1 METSGKYS
9 NALHD
14 LSPAAKG
21 TLLITAITV
30 TLYWIYHRLLPKPLP
45 GIAYNPEA
53 TKSLFG
59 DAGDL
64 SREMR
69 TTGEFSMWLGRQVE
83 KMGSP
88 VCQVFIQP
96 FQKPWILL
104 GDFCETQD
112 ILMRRTEFEKPQFL
126 IDGMQGL
133 GDFHARYKTNDE
145 FRARRQQRQDLMTPS
160 FLNNNMG
167 PFIYTKALEVVQ
179 LFKMKSDMAKSRPFN
194 IRSDFWH
201 ASLDVMLFYAFGED
215 INESALSPQLEAMS
229 SLDPSS
235 LSQGTDDD
243 PVDFPEAPLSV
254 FLDAVQEAPNVL
266 ERTTVSIT
274 PKLSYWWWSHQDW
287 HKKIY
292 AQKDMV
298 LPQQL
303 RKAAENCENNHIK
316 SALDHI
322 MMREKALARKQ
333 GRQPQLVTQSMADE
347 VSAGF
352 TDGKPA
358 VVLLYLLSLTC
369 RCHPRYFQ
377 IFYLAIIQL
386 AELWAGLPNSS
397 RDTNIHKGSFARRCT
412 WRAQMLWPRIAT
424 RRSRSYGA

>member
-1 METSGKYS
+1 
-9 NALHD
+9 
-14 LSPAAKG
+14 
-21 TLLITAITV
+21 
-30 TLYWIYHRLLPKPLP
+30 
-45 GIAYNPEA
+45 
-53 TKSLFG
+53 
-59 DAGDL
+59 
-64 SREMR
+64 
-69 TTGEFSMWLGRQVE
+69 
-83 KMGSP
+83 
-88 VCQVFIQP
+88 
-96 FQKPWILL
+96 
-104 GDFCETQD
+104 
-112 ILMRRTEFEKPQFL
+112 
-126 IDGMQGL
+126 
-133 GDFHARYKTNDE
+133 
-145 FRARRQQRQDLMTPS
+145 
-160 FLNNNMG
+160 
-167 PFIYTKALEVVQ
+167 
-179 LFKMKSDMAKSRPFN
+179 
-194 IRSDFWH
+194 
-201 ASLDVMLFYAFGED
+201 MLFYAFGED